1 MLSKGGSSTKSRARW
16 TRRVAT
22 SCDCRGHLRL
32 RISSLEPRPIST
44 LEPRPRAAGGAGSC
58 VELVVALVPHLAFA
72 LDLI

>member
-1 MLSKGGSSTKSRARW
+1 MLSKGSTTKSRGRG
-16 TRRVAT
+16 TRMAA
-22 SCDCRGHLRL
+22 SCDCRRDLRL
-32 RISSLEPRPIST
+32 RISSLEPRPISS